1 MANWGTEEIEVISV
15 LWQVF
20 KLSGH
25 SILFLKS
32 KASIDFQCHSGCP
45 AVLQFGV
52 QGFILGTEKLKNT
65 VSAIICEKSDEMSSV
80 IYILYSLLLFSEDCR
95 VIFSNHLLPYVPSDI
110 CNKEGSSTQVARGI
124 LHCSERLWRLRTS
137 ATSVLVLEK
146 RYQNVKSIGDVTK
159 SSRHYVKHG
168 VWSVSKAVRW
178 SSRSAEAT
186 EPIYQK
192 NMPLLGLDERT
203 GSQKVS
209 K

>member
-1 MANWGTEEIEVISV
+1 
-15 LWQVF
+15 
-20 KLSGH
+20 
-25 SILFLKS
+25 
-32 KASIDFQCHSGCP
+32 
-45 AVLQFGV
+45 
-52 QGFILGTEKLKNT
+52 
-65 VSAIICEKSDEMSSV
+65 MSSV

-209 K
+209 KKEGYWELRTGELWHSILPDIRIICSQFNQIFHISACSYQRIDVLE